1 LELITNSGAKI
12 IIIIPLCLPALN
24 RDFLIFA
31 SVNPLMENNKKVN
44 KVVVN
49 ENKFENHE

>member
-1 LELITNSGAKI
+1 LELVTNSGANI
-12 IIIIPLCLPALN
+12 IIIIPLSLPALN

-31 SVNPLMENNKKVN
+31 SVNPWMENNKIIK

-49 ENKFENHE
+49 ENKFKNHV